1 MTAPPPETDPA
12 PQSGTPFDALPSPL
26 DAVPELRAA
35 ARWMIGAFGAV
46 GAALVGG
53 GPLVAVGKVHGLGD
67 ASVAGA
73 ALLLALAGVSLAVWQ
88 VSRVLVPPVT
98 TTATLASPA
107 VRGLREMID
116 AAPADFF
123 GATATGVDD
132 LLRHRAV
139 AANLQRM
146 VAAETDPDRRELL
159 RHHLGRAQANVRRTE
174 PFVRWLLAMAHVWQ
188 IRAALH
194 TARRWCLLAV
204 LLVAAGA
211 VAFLTVTGRDT
222 AQAPAGGAGAGADVT
237 AVVDSPRAPV
247 PAGARRAVPGPA
259 ARGYR
264 DRSPGRLSSS
274 SSSSRIRVESSSR
287 PVRYAALPTMWAA
300 TGVVVIW

>member
-1 MTAPPPETDPA
+1 MTSPPVPGTGSTQGAQATEST
-12 PQSGTPFDALPSPL
+12 QGTPFDALPSPL

-53 GPLVAVGKVHGLGD
+53 GPLVAVGKVHGLD
-67 ASVAGA
+67 EALVAGA
-73 ALLLALAGVSLAVWQ
+73 ALLVVLAGVSLAVWQ
-88 VSRVLVPPVT
+88 VSRVLVPPLT

-107 VRGLREMID
+107 LRGLRQMID

-132 LLRHRAV
+132 LLRHRVV
-139 AANLQRM
+139 AAKVQRM
-146 VAAETDPDRRELL
+146 LAVEADPARRELL
-159 RHHLGRAQANVRRTE
+159 RQHLARARANVARTD

-211 VAFLTVTGRDT
+211 VAFLTVTGGDS
-222 AQAPAGGAGAGADVT
+222 AAGKG
-237 AVVDSPRAPV
+237 
-247 PAGARRAVPGPA
+247 
-259 ARGYR
+259 
-264 DRSPGRLSSS
+264 
-274 SSSSRIRVESSSR
+274 
-287 PVRYAALPTMWAA
+287 AA
-300 TGVVVIW
+300 TGTAGTNAGVAVRHHTAP